1 MRRDD
6 ASLVA
11 LVLYGL
17 LTVVLAWALVQNI
30 DSVLAGQNS
39 DLHINLWADWWTKKA
54 LSEGLDLFH
63 TDYLF
68 YPQGV
73 SLAFHSFSHVNTVI
87 TLLMTPLVG
96 HFAAYNATILLTFAL
111 SGFSMYLLVEHLTG
125 CRPAAFVAGLIFAFH
140 PYHRFESA
148 HPVIV
153 TTQWMPL
160 FALALDKTVHGENG
174 RRGRDVVLT
183 ALWFVLTALSS
194 WHLMFMLLGWMGLYV
209 LYDLLVARERW
220 PRGTRQALAISAL
233 IAGLVLWPIL
243 WPTVSEALSSGK
255 SYLSAEPDEGV
266 GNDVLGFLVPNRA
279 NPVLY
284 PVAARLV
291 DINDQT
297 SFTGKRSPY
306 LGYAPLALAIIG
318 FAVACRARF
327 WVTGGLLSL
336 LLSLGARVTVNSEPL
351 HEASL
356 PWATPI
362 TRVLRHPSRLNVL
375 TFFFLSVAAGFGVRW
390 AHRALASRKLAFPE
404 KSVAYA
410 GSFVLAAL
418 ILVEYAVVPFPT
430 MQLPYPP
437 FLHELAKEPGDFG
450 VIDFPMGRQNGKRY
464 QFYQTVHGKRI
475 AGGHVSRKPDTADA
489 FIDANPLLE
498 QLDDE
503 EAPSPNLDVHAEFEN
518 LADHGFR
525 YLIVHKRF
533 LSSEDTQAW
542 KSWFPFPPSH
552 EDSWLIVYPIPAEPT
567 DGTGTTT
574 ETESGRGAS
583 SPIAAVA
590 TTGSGRKLP

>member
-6 ASLVA
+6 DSIVA

-54 LSEGLDLFH
+54 LTEGLDLFH

-87 TLLMTPLVG
+87 TLLLTPLVG

-160 FALALDKTVHGENG
+160 FALALVRTVHGENG
-174 RRGRDVVLT
+174 RRGRNVVLT
-183 ALWFVLTALSS
+183 VLWFVLTALSS
-194 WHLMFMLLGWMGLYV
+194 WHLMFMLLGWIGLYA
-209 LYDLLVARERW
+209 LYDLLVARNRW
-220 PRGTRQALAISAL
+220 ARGTWQALAISAL
-233 IAGLVLWPIL
+233 IAGLVLSPIL

-255 SYLSAEPDEGV
+255 AYLSAESDEGI

-279 NPVLY
+279 NPLLY
-284 PVAARLV
+284 PPVARLV

-297 SFTGKRSPY
+297 SFTGKRSAY
-306 LGYAPLALAIIG
+306 LGYVPLALTV
-318 FAVACRARF
+318 VASATAHRARF
-327 WVTGGLLSL
+327 WVAGGLLSL
-336 LLSLGARVTVNSEPL
+336 LLSLGARITFNSVPL

-356 PWATPI
+356 PWAAPI

-390 AHRALASRKLAFPE
+390 VHRALGSRKLPFPE

-410 GSFVLAAL
+410 STFVLAGL

-437 FLHELAKEPGDFG
+437 FLHELAEEPGDFA
-450 VIDFPMGRQNGKRY
+450 VIDFPMGRQKGKRY

-489 FIDANPLLE
+489 FIDGNPLLE
-498 QLDDE
+498 RLDDE
-503 EAPSPNLDVHAEFEN
+503 EAPGPSLDVREEFEN

-533 LSSEDTQAW
+533 LSSEDAQAW

-552 EDSWLIVYPIPAEPT
+552 EDSWLIVYPIPAKPT
-567 DGTGTTT
+567 TGAGTAPGTG
-574 ETESGRGAS
+574 SKRADWL
-583 SPIAAVA
+583 PPAAVA
-590 TTGSGRKLP
+590 TMGSGRKLP